1 MIEPKRA
8 KQFSTPAKRAA
19 HEWTLLDQEEKEARQ
34 ARKTR
39 RAALTRRKDRSR
51 NGPISTLR
59 VHPAVMKTALRAAGG
74 DASRIRIVSE
84 TEVWVD

>member
-1 MIEPKRA
+1 MIDPKRA

-19 HEWTLLDQEEKEARQ
+19 QEWVRLDQEEKDARR
-34 ARKTR
+34 ARKGR
-39 RAALTRRKDRSR
+39 RAASTRRKDRPR
-51 NGPISTLR
+51 NGPINTLR
-59 VHPAVMKTALRAAGG
+59 VHPAVMATALRAAGG